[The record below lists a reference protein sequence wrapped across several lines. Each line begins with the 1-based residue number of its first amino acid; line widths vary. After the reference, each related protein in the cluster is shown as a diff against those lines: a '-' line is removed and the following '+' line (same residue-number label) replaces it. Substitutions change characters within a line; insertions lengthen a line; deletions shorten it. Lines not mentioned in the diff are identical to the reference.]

1 MFFRILVKNS
11 IRLDKNSIAFKVL
24 SYLVQKGFDKFIL
37 ILKDEKSTFLKKYIS
52 LLLGILKRK
61 EILQKFNLA
70 KQEVEN
76 CLNLTE
82 FVNVIQSES
91 MKSYNNK
98 LFFFVLLFFSEF
110 VTENDQII
118 SEEIK
123 KYLKEKEIKNFYEM
137 LEKEKLKNKKEE
149 CNENK
154 KSEDKTEKCNDELEN
169 KKNINEI
176 IIEDKGKNEI
186 ADDFSNHLIQNTDD
200 SSTVEKKSQDQIQNP
215 IILLQVKIENTF
227 QKKKSFI

>member
-1 MFFRILVKNS
+1 MFFRILV
-11 IRLDKNSIAFKVL
+11 KNSIAFKVL

-176 IIEDKGKNEI
+176 IIEYKGKNEI